1 MRTCVAL
8 FALALTLVS
17 APLRAEE
24 TVPSRVTY
32 ITFNIGGGAGSKF
45 GFKQPFD
52 MPRAGAYLK
61 SLKADFVA
69 LQEVDQFVGRNR
81 NPKRDTAGELAR
93 AAGFPHALF
102 GKAIR
107 LGGGEYGIA
116 LLSKVKPSSWETC
129 RLPSR
134 GEQRVFIDARFP
146 MADGKTLAVC
156 ATHLGL
162 STEERT
168 RQVEAILAH
177 YREKPAD
184 RLLLAGDL
192 NATLNEPEFKLLDA
206 ALTRLSPEP
215 EKYTWLG
222 DNPAFNNSR
231 GGPAIDHV
239 FGRALPG
246 ERWVALPA
254 TRRLEYKDQAPLSDH
269 MPVLVEAEVTKGPV
283 AP

>member
-1 MRTCVAL
+1 MRTRVAL
-8 FALALTLVS
+8 FALALTLV
-17 APLRAEE
+17 APPLRAAE
-24 TVPSRVTY
+24 TVPTRVTY
-32 ITFNIGGGAGSKF
+32 VTFNIGGGAGSKF
-45 GFKQPFD
+45 GFRQPFD

-69 LQEVDQFVGRNR
+69 LQEVDWFVGRNR
-81 NPKRDTAGELAR
+81 NPKRDTAGELAK

-102 GKAIR
+102 GKAIP
-107 LGGGEYGIA
+107 LNGGEYGIA
-116 LLSKVKPSSWETC
+116 LLSKVKPTSWETC
-129 RLPSR
+129 RLPSK

-162 STEERT
+162 SSEERT
-168 RQVEAILAH
+168 RQAEAILAH

-192 NATLNEPEFKLLDA
+192 NATMKEPEFKLLDA

-222 DNPAFNNSR
+222 DDSR

-269 MPVLVEAEVTKGPV
+269 IPVLVEAEVTKGPA